1 MRILIVEDEAKLAH
15 SLVKGLTQKGYAV
28 DTLAEGNKAFTRIS
42 LYHKDYDLIILDL
55 MLPGMDGATICK
67 RVRELDITTPIII
80 LTARDEVDNK
90 VDLLLSGADDYIV
103 KPFSFDELTARIQ
116 ALLRRPAE
124 QVPAKMRIRDIEL
137 DATEHTVYQD
147 GKPIP
152 LTLKEFMLLEY
163 FMRHPNQAINREELL
178 SHLWDFNY
186 AAFSNVVDVH
196 VKNLRRKLSRAHADI
211 LETVR
216 GVGYRLKG

>member
-1 MRILIVEDEAKLAH
+1 MPKTILEVIDLKKHFFHRKGLFSAFSGEERRIPAVDGVSFYLKENETVGLVGESGCGKTTIGRTVLRLAAPTSGRILFDDK
-15 SLVKGLTQKGYAV
+15 
-28 DTLAEGNKAFTRIS
+28 
-42 LYHKDYDLIILDL
+42 
-55 MLPGMDGATICK
+55 
-67 RVRELDITTPIII
+67 DITTATTEQLRKLRGQMQMIFQ
-80 LTARDEVDNK
+80 
-90 VDLLLSGADDYIV
+90 DLDA
-103 KPFSFDELTARIQ
+103 
-116 ALLRRPAE
+116 ALNP
-124 QVPAKMRIRDIEL
+124 KMRIRDIEL

-216 GVGYRLKG
+216 GVGYRLKE